1 MKEIAI
7 TEIENLK
14 IGCAQDPEAATGC
27 TVILCERGAPAGVD
41 VRGGGP
47 ASRESQLLQPTAAA
61 EAPRRAPVGGSAFGL
76 GAADGVMR
84 YLAGAGVG
92 VDTGVRP
99 VPLVCES
106 CLFDLGVGSPDAHP
120 DAEMAYA
127 ACLDAEKNAPRE
139 GNFGAGTGAT
149 VGKLG
154 GPARMMKSGQGFY
167 AVRLGELKVGA
178 VAAVNAL
185 GDVFDPDSG
194 RKLAGLLAPDKS
206 AFADSEEALFARL
219 FEQTELLHRQ
229 HDARVRRHE
238 REIWESADGED
249 RGDGPERLRA
259 RHPAGAHDRRRGQRL
274 RPLGRGGRRG
284 RQRGGHAGRAR
295 HGARRRPRRAG
306 RRARL
311 RASGRARLYA
321 LKAFIP
327 AKPKRP
333 WVGKGPAFR
342 GAPGLFAG
350 RRALLQAHFIFAA
363 FILQEKKNADFV
375 GLTIRR
381 EADKINLV

>member
-61 EAPRRAPVGGSAFGL
+61 EGIHAVLLSGGSAFGL

-84 YLAGAGVG
+84 YLAGRGVG

-139 GNFGAGTGAT
+139 GNFGAGAGAT

-206 AFADSEEALFARL
+206 AFADSEEALFADYSSKQNFFTGNTTLGCVVTNGKFGKAQMAKIAAMAQNGYARAIRPVHTTADGDSVYAL
-219 FEQTELLHRQ
+219 SVGEVDADVTVVGTLA
-229 HDARVRRHE
+229 ARVM
-238 REIWESADGED
+238 A
-249 RGDGPERLRA
+249 RA
-259 RHPAGAHDRRRGQRL
+259 VARAVLAAAPACGLPA
-274 RPLGRGGRRG
+274 
-284 RQRGGHAGRAR
+284 AR
-295 HGARRRPRRAG
+295 
-306 RRARL
+306 
-311 RASGRARLYA
+311 
-321 LKAFIP
+321 
-327 AKPKRP
+327 
-333 WVGKGPAFR
+333 
-342 GAPGLFAG
+342 
-350 RRALLQAHFIFAA
+350 
-363 FILQEKKNADFV
+363 DFMP
-375 GLTIRR
+375 
-381 EADKINLV
+381 

>member
-1 MKEIAI
+1 M
-7 TEIENLK
+7 
-14 IGCAQDPEAATGC
+14 
-27 TVILCERGAPAGVD
+27 
-41 VRGGGP
+41 
-47 ASRESQLLQPTAAA
+47 
-61 EAPRRAPVGGSAFGL
+61 
-76 GAADGVMR
+76 
-84 YLAGAGVG
+84 
-92 VDTGVRP
+92 
-99 VPLVCES
+99 PLVCES

-139 GNFGAGTGAT
+139 GNFGAGAGAT

-206 AFADSEEALFARL
+206 AFADSEEALYADYSSKQNFFTGNTTLGCVVTNGKFGKAQMAKIAAMAQNGYARAIRRC
-219 FEQTELLHRQ
+219 TRPPTGTASTPSRSGRSTRTSTWW
-229 HDARVRRHE
+229 AR
-238 REIWESADGED
+238 W
-249 RGDGPERLRA
+249 PRA
-259 RHPAGAHDRRRGQRL
+259 SW
-274 RPLGRGGRRG
+274 
-284 RQRGGHAGRAR
+284 RAPS
-295 HGARRRPRRAG
+295 PRRAG

-333 WVGKGPAFR
+333 WVGKRPGVPWSAGPFC
-342 GAPGLFAG
+342 G
-350 RRALLQAHFIFAA
+350 RRPCFRRIFSLPLLFCRRKRTR
-363 FILQEKKNADFV
+363 ILSD
-375 GLTIRR
+375 
-381 EADKINLV
+381 